1 MDYKK
6 ELEEA
11 LERAKKLDLPLYKE
25 AAEIIFP
32 QLKDSEYEK
41 TRKSLIV
48 YLKEYKNNAR
58 SEVMVK
64 EFVKWIKWVEERKE
78 VEVDEELSKLLN
90 RVIYHFINDIDIPYS
105 ERDEMSKK
113 IIPYVEQLE
122 HPNSDTI
129 VPLFKVGDWCIDK
142 TDGTVFIITKTDGT
156 YTYRTTE
163 DKEYSCSYRSLE
175 TDARLWTIED
185 AKSGDIIIDP
195 PTSYEEQSV
204 FIFERIDKD
213 GVVRCYVT
221 LSNMKTLRISNN
233 VCNVCGY
240 ANRIQYRPA
249 TKDERDCLFQKM
261 HESGYEWNAEEL
273 KLVNSTLIEKEN
285 IDDAF
290 TRMMLKQSNQN
301 SVEWTEADE
310 SLYTRCLGILGKC
323 KCHMTVDKVDEE
335 LNWFKSLKDKIVSQQ
350 SIHNWTEE
358 DKKMARLIGNA
369 ITTDEASKYLE
380 EKDIQ
385 VIDAHAWLDTLK
397 ERTAPQDW
405 NENDSKMSSYIV
417 AALDAYCRLRKERN
431 NASGQEELES
441 AINWIYNRLMYLK
454 LKSE

>member
-11 LERAKKLDLPLYKE
+11 LERAKNLESPLYKE

-48 YLKEYKNNAR
+48 YLKEYENNAR

-64 EFVKWIKWVEERKE
+64 EFSKWIKWVEERKE

-90 RVIYHFINDIDIPYS
+90 RVICHFINDINIPYS
-105 ERDEMSKK
+105 ERDEVSKK

-129 VPLFKVGDWCIDK
+129 VPSFNVGDWCIDK
-142 TDGTVFIITKTDGT
+142 TDGTVFIITKTDGA

-185 AKSGDIIIDP
+185 AKAGDILASERS
-195 PTSYEEQSV
+195 T
-204 FIFERIDKD
+204 FIFNKEYMAGKPQAYC
-213 GVVRCYVT
+213 GVMNDYFVKHTNGCWT
-221 LSNMKTLRISNN
+221 NEK
-233 VCNVCGY
+233 CH
-240 ANRIQYRPA
+240 PA
-249 TKDERDCLFQKM
+249 TKEQREQLFCQIS
-261 HESGYEWNAEEL
+261 EAGYKWNAKEL
-273 KLVNSTLIEKEN
+273 KLVEINSTLKEKEA

-323 KCHMTVDKVDEE
+323 KCNMTVDKVDEE

-350 SIHNWTEE
+350 SIHNWSEE
-358 DKKMARLIGNA
+358 DKNMARLIGNA

-385 VIDAHAWLDTLK
+385 VIDAHIWLYALK
-397 ERTAPQDW
+397 ERTAPQNW

-417 AALDAYCRLRKERN
+417 AALDAYCRLCKERN
-431 NASGQEELES
+431 NAARQEELEA
-441 AINWIYNRLMYLK
+441 AINWIHNRLMYLK
-454 LKSE
+454 PKSN